1 MSYQTIITQRQKI
14 KNVSL
19 NDYYTKPDNWNLLK
33 NVSPNNYYK
42 KLIQKTLKQKEDKRV
57 DF

>member
-1 MSYQTIITQRQKI
+1 MSYQTIITQRQKT

-19 NDYYTKPDNWNLLK
+19 NDYHTKTDNWNLLK